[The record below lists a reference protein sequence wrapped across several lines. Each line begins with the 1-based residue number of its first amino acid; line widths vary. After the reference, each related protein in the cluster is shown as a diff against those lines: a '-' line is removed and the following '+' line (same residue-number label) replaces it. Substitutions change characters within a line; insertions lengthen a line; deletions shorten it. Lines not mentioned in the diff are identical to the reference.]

1 MDCKSSVC
9 QESTTFVRRMLQ
21 ETSSTVD
28 GTDGE
33 TTTDTTSVTNTT
45 STNTTSFDT
54 TTTNTTTNV
63 TEPEQEQEPYDPV
76 SAFNYTCFMCSYK
89 GFAYDQK
96 GCFNQSLLTRRLT
109 SKSITTHKG
118 CFANGYWIKTNN
130 QFVNIPDTS
139 KLSEETTGLWN
150 YSYQCNS
157 TNEEFYLHIT
167 NKQSQAN

>member
-1 MDCKSSVC
+1 
-9 QESTTFVRRMLQ
+9 MLQ

-45 STNTTSFDT
+45 
-54 TTTNTTTNV
+54 TTNTTTNV
-63 TEPEQEQEPYDPV
+63 TEPEPEPEPYDPV

-130 QFVNIPDTS
+130 QFINIPDTS

-167 NKQSQAN
+167 NKLSQAN